1 MSITRFF
8 TYLMPYLASG
18 MLVTIEVSAIAILS
32 GAVAGVLLAIP
43 RVYGSRIVR
52 NILMVFGI
60 FFKSIP
66 NIVLLLILYF
76 IIAGAIDMSPFGA
89 GTFSL
94 AIISAFYQLEIF
106 RGALQS
112 IDDGQM
118 LAARAMGRCGRRYY

>member
-60 FFKSIP
+60 FFKSMP
-66 NIVLLLILYF
+66 ERLICRL
-76 IIAGAIDMSPFGA
+76 SEREPFRW
-89 GTFSL
+89 
-94 AIISAFYQLEIF
+94 QL
-106 RGALQS
+106 
-112 IDDGQM
+112 
-118 LAARAMGRCGRRYY
+118 